1 MRQEHVTLQ
10 NVDALRLYDEIKKY
24 LQGIKLDIISE
35 EKMENFWDIKAHKG
49 TKGSVVIGNVRDV
62 EVMISGT
69 EGSYDLI
76 LRTGAWGKDI
86 VVPAV
91 IAGVLTAGAG
101 AVIAGGVSAYR
112 AHAFE
117 KNFWDFIKK
126 TLSEIGKKDAYWAEP
141 VTITS

>member
-1 MRQEHVTLQ
+1 MRQEHITLQ
-10 NVDALRLYDEIKKY
+10 NLDVSRLYDEIKKY

-69 EGSYDLI
+69 ENNYDLV

-91 IAGVLTAGAG
+91 VAGVLTAGVALVPAG
-101 AVIAGGVSAYR
+101 AASAYR
-112 AHAFE
+112 AHKFE
-117 KNFWDFIKK
+117 KDFWDHIKK
-126 TLSEIGKKDAYWAEP
+126 TLAEIGKKDAYFAEP
-141 VTITS
+141 VTITP

>member
-1 MRQEHVTLQ
+1 MRQEHVTLE
-10 NVDALRLYDEIKKY
+10 NVDVQRLYDEIKKY
-24 LQGIKLDIISE
+24 MQGLKLDIIHE
-35 EKMENFWDIKAHKG
+35 EKIENFWDIKSHKG
-49 TKGSVVIGNVRDV
+49 TKGSVIIGNVRDV

-69 EGSYDLI
+69 GSNYDLV

-101 AVIAGGVSAYR
+101 AVIVGGVSAYR
-112 AHAFE
+112 AHKFE

-126 TLSEIGKKDAYWAEP
+126 TLSEIGKADATMSEP
-141 VTITS
+141 VIVTH

>member
-10 NVDALRLYDEIKKY
+10 DVDVSQLYDQIKKY
-24 LQGIKLDIISE
+24 LQDKKLDIIHE
-35 EKMENFWDIKAHKG
+35 EKEENYWDLKAHKG

-69 EGSYDLI
+69 EGNYDLV
-76 LRTGAWGKDI
+76 LRTGAWGRDI

-91 IAGVLTAGAG
+91 IAGVLTAGTG
-101 AVIAGGVSAYR
+101 AVVVGGVSAYR

-117 KNFWDFIKK
+117 KNFWDHIKK
-126 TLSEIGKKDAYWAEP
+126 TLAEIGKKDAYWAEP
-141 VTITS
+141 VT